1 MDSETREMI
10 RGITKLQDSLSDQ
23 LGGLK
28 MVVLALVQ
36 SHPNIPEFEKSIK
49 SLIKYLESKNDA
61 DLSRMIESIKLFVP
75 DGGEE
80 Q

>member
-1 MDSETREMI
+1 MGRLKMDSETREMI

-36 SHPNIPEFEKSIK
+36 SHPNIPEFEKST
-49 SLIKYLESKNDA
+49 
-61 DLSRMIESIKLFVP
+61 
-75 DGGEE
+75 
-80 Q
+80 